1 MWFVVFQNRWPPG
14 GPTTHR
20 GRSFNDFEKKNWIVT
35 GGSRTK
41 FIHGTTCTRDD
52 TRIIS
57 VKKRNVHW
65 FTAPFKGQ
73 TNRITPSSYLWTE
86 PSASLSLVKS
96 ANDYARID
104 FLWFLFWCPLTDL
117 VDMASSGVSTDFE
130 RQLMNA
136 CRTELSDSHHTWSFF
151 HLCQNLWK
159 RSISD
164 GHSTEDDVVTLQTF
178 KRCQAV
184 ELRTRN
190 NTVFMS

>member
-96 ANDYARID
+96 ANDYARLA
-104 FLWFLFWCPLTDL
+104 FLWCLYWCPLNPR
-117 VDMASSGVSTDFE
+117 SSTDKSS
-130 RQLMNA
+130 L
-136 CRTELSDSHHTWSFF
+136 LLLIWWTW
-151 HLCQNLWK
+151 H
-159 RSISD
+159 
-164 GHSTEDDVVTLQTF
+164 
-178 KRCQAV
+178 QAV
-184 ELRTRN
+184 FRLILKSRISRCSPN
-190 NTVFMS
+190 RMLLSLLPKFVKAFHFWWPLSRRRRC